1 MSDVSEEQKE
11 NIIPN
16 FDLFSHFFY
25 SNNPI
30 YLCNQ
35 WHEISMNNQ
44 IVNEC
49 KKKKLY
55 LRDLS
60 GMGSAFKDNAIRM
73 AVKDRN
79 TNKKMIKIFRE
90 CINQFN

>member
-1 MSDVSEEQKE
+1 MFNVNGDK
-11 NIIPN
+11 
-16 FDLFSHFFY
+16 Y
-25 SNNPI
+25 SA
-30 YLCNQ
+30 
-35 WHEISMNNQ
+35 SR

-60 GMGSAFKDNAIRM
+60 GMGSAFEDNAIRM

-79 TNKKMIKIFRE
+79 TNKK
-90 CINQFN
+90 ND